1 MEIIQGSTP
10 FELVSL
16 DFAHLKQ
23 SRGGYEYILV
33 IVDYFTRFT
42 QAYTTSNNSERQQLT
57 SCAMTLY

>member
-23 SRGGYEYILV
+23 SRGAYEYILV
-33 IVDYFTRFT
+33 IVD
-42 QAYTTSNNSERQQLT
+42 
-57 SCAMTLY
+57 